1 MQILLA
7 RKRGHCAGANVSL
20 ARRLLC
26 DWPALLK
33 RVEAGA
39 TSQCIRQEAGR
50 IILESPQ
57 REGLLL
63 ELWPPQTFKISLAN
77 WTLRRWLLWGGT
89 SVPRIDDAG
98 LSVAQSNLDG
108 DASLVDALD
117 VAALDSLIA
126 PLPREGMGSRRE
138 NCARMREKKVKKR

>member
-1 MQILLA
+1 MRRSRRQLGSTVAVRLA
-7 RKRGHCAGANVSL
+7 CAIETGGSRGDEPVHPTGSWSNHPGKPV
-20 ARRLLC
+20 ARRSSAGIMAATDLQDLVGEL
-26 DWPALLK
+26 DIEAL
-33 RVEAGA
+33 A
-39 TSQCIRQEAGR
+39 
-50 IILESPQ
+50 
-57 REGLLL
+57 
-63 ELWPPQTFKISLAN
+63 SL
-77 WTLRRWLLWGGT
+77 GT

-138 NCARMREKKVKKR
+138 NCARMREIKAKKS